1 MMSDAMRETTDF
13 VHRFV
18 PAPNVKAAPT
28 LLLLH
33 GTGGSETDLLPL
45 GQALLPGANLLSPRG
60 KVLENGMS
68 RFFRRL
74 AEGVFDQAD
83 LQFRTTE
90 LAEFLTEAASRYGFD
105 PNRVIAVGYS
115 NGANI
120 AASLLLRQPEKLAA
134 AVLFHPM
141 VPFVP
146 ETLPDLQGTVVFIGA
161 GRNDPLVPVS
171 NTENLAGLFTRAGA
185 EVTTYW
191 HRGGHSLIE
200 EELQAAQSWLQ
211 QAVSA

>member
-1 MMSDAMRETTDF
+1 MSEATVKSSDF

-18 PAPNVKAAPT
+18 PASKPEAAVT

-83 LQFRTTE
+83 LKFRTGE
-90 LAEFLTEAASRYGFD
+90 LAEFLADAAARYGFD
-105 PNRVIAVGYS
+105 ARRVVAVGYS

-120 AASLLLRQPEKLAA
+120 AASLLLRQPEKLAG

-146 ETLPDLQGTVVFIGA
+146 EPLPDLSGKPIFIGA
-161 GRNDPLVPVS
+161 GRNDPIVPVV
-171 NTENLAGLFTRAGA
+171 NTEELAALFVKAGA
-185 EVTTYW
+185 EVTQQW
-191 HRGGHSLIE
+191 HRGGHSLTPE
-200 EELQAAQSWLQ
+200 EMQAAQIWLQ
-211 QAVSA
+211 QRRPA